1 MNTERIDIAMVDA
14 LSFLDS
20 EEKTVLQSLS
30 SEVEVP
36 AGGVLFRAGDAA
48 TAVFFL
54 VSGRMAVQKNTGFA
68 EKMQV
73 VALLDA
79 GAPVGEGAAVAGQR
93 RGATVVAIENCR
105 LLSIEGQ
112 KLETLR
118 RSNPNLAWKIMTK
131 LLHVTHMRLQ
141 KSSERLAHI
150 M

>member
-1 MNTERIDIAMVDA
+1 MNTEGIDMAMVDA
-14 LSFLDS
+14 LAFLDS
-20 EEKTVLQSLS
+20 EEKTMLQSLCAV
-30 SEVEVP
+30 VELP
-36 AGGVLFRAGDAA
+36 AGGVLFRTGDAA
-48 TAVFFL
+48 TAVYFL
-54 VSGRMAVQKNTGFA
+54 VSGRVAVQKNTGFA

-79 GAPVGEGAAVAGQR
+79 GAPVGEGAAVTGQR

-105 LLSIEGQ
+105 LFSIEGQ
-112 KLETLR
+112 ELETLR

-131 LLHVTHMRLQ
+131 LLHVAHLRLQ